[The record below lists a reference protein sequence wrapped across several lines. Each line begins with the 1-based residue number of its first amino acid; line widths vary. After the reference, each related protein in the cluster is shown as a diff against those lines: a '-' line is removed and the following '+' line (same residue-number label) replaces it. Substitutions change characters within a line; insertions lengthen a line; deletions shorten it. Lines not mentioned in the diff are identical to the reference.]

1 MTKPEV
7 RLSAF
12 VTNQSVVFFCQAPAV
27 DDAGIRLKLAAQ
39 LIRAALSGTRN
50 HHSQRGARYEKNK
63 NAAIGF
69 SFAVLLRSVRGS

>member
-12 VTNQSVVFFCQAPAV
+12 VTNQSVVFFWQAPAV

-50 HHSQRGARYEKNK
+50 HSQRGAKYEKNK